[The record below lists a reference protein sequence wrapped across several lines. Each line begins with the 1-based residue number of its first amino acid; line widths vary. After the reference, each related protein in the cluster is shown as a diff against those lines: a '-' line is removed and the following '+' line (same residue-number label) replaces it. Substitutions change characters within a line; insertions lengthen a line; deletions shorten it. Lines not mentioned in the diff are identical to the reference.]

1 MKITKQQLKK
11 IILEEKNKLLS
22 EVEYFG
28 TDIDMIAKELMSMLR
43 SQPDI
48 VARNSAIYDIIDQL
62 EEQGYISHAN
72 HVGKRELNYDKINQ

>member
-62 EEQGYISHAN
+62 EELAQTG
-72 HVGKRELNYDKINQ
+72 Q